1 MVAVR
6 GDIIPLL
13 TDEGP
18 ERCPYS
24 CCWLPSATP
33 PNTQYPP
40 SPSCSSRLKVQA
52 VITRLMP
59 RWAVAAKFCPC
70 TAVHKQAWPR
80 LIDKKTLIFTKDFA
94 ETFRKKL
101 N

>member
-18 ERCPYS
+18 EWWCPPT
-24 CCWLPSATP
+24 LPAQRLLLLPNALLLLLLQQLAQSAGRHYQT
-33 PNTQYPP
+33 
-40 SPSCSSRLKVQA
+40 
-52 VITRLMP
+52 LMP
-59 RWAVAAKFCPC
+59 RWVVAANFCPC